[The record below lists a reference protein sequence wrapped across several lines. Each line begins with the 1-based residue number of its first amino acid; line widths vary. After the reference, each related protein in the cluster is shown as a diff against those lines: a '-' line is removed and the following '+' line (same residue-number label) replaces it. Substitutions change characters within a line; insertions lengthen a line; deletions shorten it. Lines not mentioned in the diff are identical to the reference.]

1 MASPPNIPAG
11 AVLGRGRGSAPAP
24 SGAGCSLTPLEAHD
38 TATALGLQLLE
49 GLPVGLEWL
58 QGAWVLAESKPKG
71 DDVLFHSGQVTS

>member
-24 SGAGCSLTPLEAHD
+24 SGAPLEAHD

-49 GLPVGLEWL
+49 GLPAGLGQQ